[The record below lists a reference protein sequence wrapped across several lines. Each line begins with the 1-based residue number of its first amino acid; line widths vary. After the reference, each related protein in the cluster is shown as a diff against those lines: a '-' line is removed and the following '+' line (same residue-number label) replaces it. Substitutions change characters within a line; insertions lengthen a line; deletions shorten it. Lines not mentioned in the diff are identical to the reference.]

1 MTTGQEKEQKEQ
13 RKSVSWDDAQ
23 TFMRKLNEREGGQSY
38 YLPTEAQWEYAC
50 RAGTQTSRY
59 ESDLDAIAWYRTNS
73 GGATHEVGR
82 KRPNVWGLYDM
93 L

>member
-13 RKSVSWDDAQ
+13 RKSVSWDDVQ

-59 ESDLDAIAWYRTNS
+59 EWIWTQSPGTGRIAAAR
-73 GGATHEVGR
+73 R
-82 KRPNVWGLYDM
+82 MR
-93 L
+93 